1 MRSWL
6 RHHRQAIAQAVRKLT
21 AQKSTAL
28 LNALVIGVALALP
41 AGGHVLL
48 VNVATVTQRLAPAP
62 QLSAF
67 LEDAASPSAADAV
80 RGRLQADPRVSA
92 WHFVSRDE
100 ALKSLRATDGLTEV
114 VDALGRNPLPDA
126 FVVHPRDG
134 SAEGLEALAADLR
147 GLPGIAHVQV
157 DSAWA
162 RRLAAITL
170 TARIATALLAA
181 LLAVGLV
188 AVTFNSIRLQI
199 LTHAE
204 EIEVSRLIGATD
216 AFIARPFY
224 YLGFLQGA
232 LGGVLTLAILVGG
245 LQWLNVGVQDLA
257 QTYGSA
263 FRLAL
268 PESSD
273 GLSIVVF
280 AGTLGWLGAY
290 LSVSVHL
297 RQIS

>member
-6 RHHRQAIAQAVRKLT
+6 RHHRRALALAVRKLS
-21 AQKSTAL
+21 AQKSTTL

-48 VNVATVTQRLAPAP
+48 VNITSVTQRLTADP
-62 QLSAF
+62 QLSVF
-67 LEDAASPSAADAV
+67 LEDAATPALADDL
-80 RGRLQADPRVSA
+80 RGRLRTDQRVA
-92 WHFVSRDE
+92 TWRFVSRDE
-100 ALKSLRATDGLTEV
+100 ALKSLRATEGLTEV

-134 SAEGLEALAADLR
+134 SVEALEALAAHLR
-147 GLPGIAHVQV
+147 QLPGIAKVQV

-170 TARIATALLAA
+170 TGRIATALLAA

-224 YLGFLQGA
+224 YLGFVQGA
-232 LGGVLTLAILVGG
+232 LGGALTLAILVGG

-268 PESSD
+268 PETSD
-273 GLSIVVF
+273 GLGIVAF
-280 AGTLGWLGAY
+280 AGTLGWLGAFM
-290 LSVSVHL
+290 SVSVYL
-297 RQIS
+297 RKIS